1 MDVNG
6 LITKV
11 TWKIEVLSDVGSK
24 SMGLNGQLTKVTWRI
39 ENFSRMK
46 RLKHCSENF
55 TVDDS
60 KWQLIIYPGG
70 HNVGFLSI
78 FLGVADSSTL
88 ASGWTRYA
96 HFGFAVIDQFDRE
109 NSKTLEYVTTLFTQD
124 FGDDTLSLLAATKKE
139 FNANYPTLGFGSFLP
154 LTELHNPKRGHLLN
168 DACLVEAYVF
178 TGRTVDMISHEFI
191 VKTDLDKSKTKEGDC
206 VTVAIGN
213 QKTTT
218 TKPVEVINP
227 SPTLAIELEQP
238 AEEDMN
244 TFFTSL
250 ESELSSS
257 RIVYSKEEAKEA
269 LAKIN
274 EALNMTL
281 VDLNDS
287 GKFSPLKQAFM
298 ILASFDGSSTTLTI
312 EQKNELLG
320 LEERLKELANRA
332 AKAVQDKNQL
342 TAKESIKRTMTRSLE
357 SSLIRYN
364 EVETEV
370 KQVDQILAALHEE
383 VVEAQKK
390 REKMLAERNGI
401 YRSCKEMKMKLDALG
416 KEWAVYEA
424 TARAGEEEEK
434 SVEAEWGRIKDFIS
448 SINGKI

>member
-24 SMGLNGQLTKVTWRI
+24 SMGRNGQLTKVTWRI
-39 ENFSRMK
+39 ENFSTIQDK
-46 RLKHCSENF
+46 KLCSENF
-55 TVDDS
+55 TVDGN

-70 HNVGFLSI
+70 ANEAFLSI
-78 FLGVADSSTL
+78 FLGVADSATL

-96 HFGFAVIDQFDRE
+96 HFGLLSST
-109 NSKTLEYVTTLFTQD
+109 NS
-124 FGDDTLSLLAATKKE
+124 
-139 FNANYPTLGFGSFLP
+139 
-154 LTELHNPKRGHLLN
+154 
-168 DACLVEAYVF
+168 
-178 TGRTVDMISHEFI
+178 I
-191 VKTDLDKSKTKEGDC
+191 VKIPKHEA
-206 VTVAIGN
+206 V
-213 QKTTT
+213 
-218 TKPVEVINP
+218 
-227 SPTLAIELEQP
+227 ELEQP

-244 TFFTSL
+244 TFFTIL
-250 ESELSSS
+250 EYELSSS

-274 EALNMTL
+274 EALNMTP

-287 GKFSPLKQAFM
+287 GKISPLKQAFM

-357 SSLIRYN
+357 SSLIRYK

-370 KQVDQILAALHEE
+370 KQVDQILAARHEE

-424 TARAGEEEEK
+424 TARVGEEEEK

>member
-24 SMGLNGQLTKVTWRI
+24 SMGLNRQLTKVTWRI
-39 ENFSRMK
+39 ENFSSIK
-46 RLKHCSENF
+46 DYKLCSESF

-60 KWQLIIYPGG
+60 KWQLIIYPRGN
-70 HNVGFLSI
+70 NVGFLSI
-78 FLGVADSSTL
+78 FLRVADSAAL

-109 NSKTLEYVTTLFTQD
+109 NSKTL
-124 FGDDTLSLLAATKKE
+124 ATKKE
-139 FNANYPTLGFGSFLP
+139 FNANYPIRGFGSFLP
-154 LTELHNPKRGHLLN
+154 LTELRNPKRGYLLN

-191 VKTDLDKSKTKEGDC
+191 VKTDLDKRKTKEGDC
-206 VTVAIGN
+206 FKAAIGN

-257 RIVYSKEEAKEA
+257 GIVYSKEEVKEA

-274 EALNMTL
+274 EALNMTP

-298 ILASFDGSSTTLTI
+298 ILASFDCSSTTLTI
-312 EQKNELLG
+312 EQTNELLG

-342 TAKESIKRTMTRSLE
+342 AAKESIKWTMTRSLE

-424 TARAGEEEEK
+424 TARVGEDEEK
-434 SVEAEWGRIKDFIS
+434 SVEAEWGRIKDFMS

>member
-1 MDVNG
+1 
-6 LITKV
+6 
-11 TWKIEVLSDVGSK
+11 
-24 SMGLNGQLTKVTWRI
+24 
-39 ENFSRMK
+39 
-46 RLKHCSENF
+46 
-55 TVDDS
+55 
-60 KWQLIIYPGG
+60 
-70 HNVGFLSI
+70 
-78 FLGVADSSTL
+78 
-88 ASGWTRYA
+88 
-96 HFGFAVIDQFDRE
+96 
-109 NSKTLEYVTTLFTQD
+109 
-124 FGDDTLSLLAATKKE
+124 
-139 FNANYPTLGFGSFLP
+139 
-154 LTELHNPKRGHLLN
+154 
-168 DACLVEAYVF
+168 
-178 TGRTVDMISHEFI
+178 MISHEFI
-191 VKTDLDKSKTKEGDC
+191 VKTVLGKRKTKEGDC
-206 VTVAIGN
+206 VKAAIGN

-227 SPTLAIELEQP
+227 SPTLAVELEQP

-244 TFFTSL
+244 TFFTIL
-250 ESELSSS
+250 EYELSSS

-274 EALNMTL
+274 EALNMTP

-287 GKFSPLKQAFM
+287 GKISPLKQAFM

-357 SSLIRYN
+357 SSLIRYK

-370 KQVDQILAALHEE
+370 KQVDQILAARHEE

-424 TARAGEEEEK
+424 TARVGEEEEK